1 MKKVLIVEDDAII
14 ANIYQRKLQMDGFQV
29 QHAADGEIAMEM
41 IKCSAPD
48 IVLLDLQLPKA
59 NGIEVLKFIRAR
71 EESKLLPVVVFT
83 NSYLGTMVQSAWK
96 AGANK
101 CLTKAI
107 CTPKQVADVLRAT
120 LAGEDSVGGPPP
132 PDASS
137 IRMATSAH
145 PPAPA
150 APAAGPIKMV
160 PLDAPTSAKADEPSK
175 LSGLLK
181 MTSPAKPAA
190 RAPQVPKT
198 LVPAASKPSAGDIPL
213 RLAGESGP
221 IAMQIAP
228 GEVKADSAAAEY
240 NAPSEHTVLEVEA
253 NFQHELRRG
262 FAENFPQFIGFLR
275 QRLQSFVKNESDTA
289 NLRWME
295 ERSAILF
302 DMYRKTHS
310 LTSGAG
316 VAGCQII
323 ARLSSAFEALLTELY
338 ENPKSINPSAI
349 RTLANTVDFLAQL
362 STDVDAAEA
371 IKLGNT
377 SVLVVDDE
385 ALSRK
390 AVMRGLEKAELKA
403 MDVADP
409 TAAYEQCKKQ
419 TFNLI
424 FLDIDMPGMNGYELC
439 KLIRSQPQH
448 AKTPVVFVTG
458 LTDFGSRAKSTI
470 SGGTDLIGKPFP
482 IIELAVK
489 ALTFLMK
496 AQFKPGTKPA

>member
-198 LVPAASKPSAGDIPL
+198 LAPAASKPSAGDIPL

-253 NFQHELRRG
+253 NFRVFGEL
-262 FAENFPQFIGFLR
+262 
-275 QRLQSFVKNESDTA
+275 
-289 NLRWME
+289 
-295 ERSAILF
+295 
-302 DMYRKTHS
+302 
-310 LTSGAG
+310 SG
-316 VAGCQII
+316 
-323 ARLSSAFEALLTELY
+323 
-338 ENPKSINPSAI
+338 
-349 RTLANTVDFLAQL
+349 
-362 STDVDAAEA
+362 
-371 IKLGNT
+371 
-377 SVLVVDDE
+377 
-385 ALSRK
+385 
-390 AVMRGLEKAELKA
+390 
-403 MDVADP
+403 
-409 TAAYEQCKKQ
+409 
-419 TFNLI
+419 
-424 FLDIDMPGMNGYELC
+424 
-439 KLIRSQPQH
+439 
-448 AKTPVVFVTG
+448 
-458 LTDFGSRAKSTI
+458 
-470 SGGTDLIGKPFP
+470 
-482 IIELAVK
+482 
-489 ALTFLMK
+489 
-496 AQFKPGTKPA
+496 